1 MTSRNQLKLLNHFLF
16 QAIWFEF
23 AKIGV
28 CFGIL
33 FKTESNRDGF
43 SWHEEEETAGSVQ
56 ETWHSCKLEELRN
69 GRQTLLAFQGSY
81 HSTLF
86 FK

>member
-1 MTSRNQLKLLNHFLF
+1 M
-16 QAIWFEF
+16 
-23 AKIGV
+23 
-28 CFGIL
+28 
-33 FKTESNRDGF
+33 FKTESNGDGF

-56 ETWHSCKLEELRN
+56 ETWHSCKFEEQRN

-86 FK
+86 LIFLITNRISSNNLIGE